1 MGTKHSTHLDEY
13 LNHESYPDA
22 LRRSIRR
29 EFERAVSHNAQ
40 QALEQLKA
48 GDPSRHDRNESF
60 ILGALPAE
68 VHQEARLFLYGPY
81 FASSSFV
88 WAVVGDSDDR
98 AMAGLRA
105 LSEGT
110 RMSRQTSGA
119 SATSASSQGSR
130 GRRSSSTTSVDDFH
144 IVESKDAIPPLAQLV
159 KPTTSGVAK
168 ARASPFLCS
177 MASKVARHEVG
188 KGGLVV
194 GPSSQPGLLFI
205 RAGSLN
211 MQAAGEKS
219 SVVHAGTGIETAMV
233 LEDEVVVCTGG
244 SNETSTLLRDSFTL
258 TVASDYAV
266 YGFISR
272 KDVEAIVAGYRLT
285 KIEAQWAK
293 AVAEKK
299 LARKRAAVAAAE
311 VRRAQQAAKLC
322 EAAEAGRVPEL
333 NRLLHV
339 GVDPNCSCGPA
350 NSSPLHH
357 AARTRQLAAL
367 TALLDAGADPHAKDR
382 FGETALHYAA
392 RMGWRD
398 GVSSLCERSCDL
410 LCVPASSSHGNTPL
424 HLAAQHG
431 DVAVLLMMC
440 KLAQLADV
448 ALPLHVENK
457 QGATPINLAQSLE
470 ALRVLKPRTDFGCGM
485 TVR

>member
-1 MGTKHSTHLDEY
+1 MSVLLVARGRSQHRQR
-13 LNHESYPDA
+13 A
-22 LRRSIRR
+22 RRG
-29 EFERAVSHNAQ
+29 VC
-40 QALEQLKA
+40 
-48 GDPSRHDRNESF
+48 
-60 ILGALPAE
+60 PAE

-272 KDVEAIVAGYRLT
+272 KDVEAIVAYVGMWSSRRRPVVVSHC
-285 KIEAQWAK
+285 AP
-293 AVAEKK
+293 
-299 LARKRAAVAAAE
+299 LAGLQRVSPHQDRGTVGKS
-311 VRRAQQAAKLC
+311 RR
-322 EAAEAGRVPEL
+322 
-333 NRLLHV
+333 
-339 GVDPNCSCGPA
+339 
-350 NSSPLHH
+350 
-357 AARTRQLAAL
+357 
-367 TALLDAGADPHAKDR
+367 
-382 FGETALHYAA
+382 
-392 RMGWRD
+392 
-398 GVSSLCERSCDL
+398 
-410 LCVPASSSHGNTPL
+410 
-424 HLAAQHG
+424 
-431 DVAVLLMMC
+431 
-440 KLAQLADV
+440 
-448 ALPLHVENK
+448 
-457 QGATPINLAQSLE
+457 
-470 ALRVLKPRTDFGCGM
+470 
-485 TVR
+485 

>member
-1 MGTKHSTHLDEY
+1 M
-13 LNHESYPDA
+13 
-22 LRRSIRR
+22 
-29 EFERAVSHNAQ
+29 
-40 QALEQLKA
+40 
-48 GDPSRHDRNESF
+48 
-60 ILGALPAE
+60 
-68 VHQEARLFLYGPY
+68 
-81 FASSSFV
+81 
-88 WAVVGDSDDR
+88 
-98 AMAGLRA
+98 
-105 LSEGT
+105 
-110 RMSRQTSGA
+110 
-119 SATSASSQGSR
+119 
-130 GRRSSSTTSVDDFH
+130 
-144 IVESKDAIPPLAQLV
+144 
-159 KPTTSGVAK
+159 
-168 ARASPFLCS
+168 
-177 MASKVARHEVG
+177 
-188 KGGLVV
+188 
-194 GPSSQPGLLFI
+194 
-205 RAGSLN
+205 
-211 MQAAGEKS
+211 
-219 SVVHAGTGIETAMV
+219 
-233 LEDEVVVCTGG
+233 
-244 SNETSTLLRDSFTL
+244 
-258 TVASDYAV
+258 
-266 YGFISR
+266 
-272 KDVEAIVAGYRLT
+272 
-285 KIEAQWAK
+285 
-293 AVAEKK
+293 
-299 LARKRAAVAAAE
+299 
-311 VRRAQQAAKLC
+311 
-322 EAAEAGRVPEL
+322 PEL

-440 KLAQLADV
+440 KVRPRCATRLPTIVRCPLTLSPQLAQLADV